1 MIRHDPG
8 PSPAECLAP
17 TRLIDSDHPDIAAIA
32 AEVTVGARDDVG
44 RAVRLHDFV
53 RDRILFGWAPAF
65 ERQKASEVLKSGIG
79 FCNTKSTLFAAL
91 LRASQIPAR
100 VRFKT
105 INRRILDGLIRP
117 PQPFVDHSYVEAWL
131 DGRWVGT
138 DSYAVDSA
146 LQRAAVARCR
156 AEGKRIGYGV
166 HTSGTTIWDGR
177 SNAFTQLNDDGSV
190 PDLTD
195 EDFGSFID
203 LDSFRATGRS
213 RSPTHLAARLGTRFM
228 LPAANR
234 RAERLRAE
242 P

>member
-1 MIRHDPG
+1 MTRHDSG
-8 PSPAECLAP
+8 PAPAECLAP
-17 TRLIDSDHPDIAAIA
+17 TRLIDSEHPDIAATA
-32 AEVTVGARDDVG
+32 AKVTAGARDDVE

-91 LRASQIPAR
+91 LRASHIPAR

-166 HTSGTTIWDGR
+166 HTGGTTQWDGR

-195 EDFGSFID
+195 SDFGSFID
-203 LDSFRATGRS
+203 LEAFRATGRG
-213 RSPTHLAARLGTRFM
+213 RSPTHLPARLGIRLL

-234 RAERLRAE
+234 RVERLRAS
-242 P
+242 